1 MWPGW
6 SLGKKNVASAASSA
20 MDDDISALLDAM
32 SSDKPTEGG
41 GSDSTDAAQ
50 RGADSAAT
58 QRDLKTKRQQD
69 KARLPTGTVSSG
81 WHAAEWQ
88 RGCTGAQCTAA
99 GTLGWQPPP
108 QAQYSAYCG
117 AAVATAFLHARPGA
131 PTPLAARCLG
141 RRPR

>member
-1 MWPGW
+1 
-6 SLGKKNVASAASSA
+6 

-88 RGCTGAQCTAA
+88 RHALARSAPQLGRWA
-99 GTLGWQPPP
+99 GSPPP
-108 QAQYSAYCG
+108 KRRHRLERTSEILALRVDHLEHG
-117 AAVATAFLHARPGA
+117 VRVVGVAHRGHC
-131 PTPLAARCLG
+131 CLISHG
-141 RRPR
+141 RRRCVLGPMVLDA